1 MQKKAYTQ
9 GVVVL
14 ERFCTPIISLTQ
26 TKLPHY
32 LYGTIPYNTGIRIET
47 IS

>member
-1 MQKKAYTQ
+1 MSFAYTQ

-14 ERFCTPIISLTQ
+14 ERFCTPFVSLTQ
-26 TKLPHY
+26 TRLQY
-32 LYGTIPYNTGIRIET
+32 LLSGTIPYNAKIRIET